1 MLGFLKTDVNETLHK
16 ELFKAQIDDEKV
28 QKLIDKGADINQTDD
43 NGRTLLFELAK
54 KKKVESMKLLM
65 KNGADI
71 TTEDQYGKTILN
83 EAVDRGDTVI
93 VRFLLSNGININ
105 NVNSSG
111 RTIFHDVAIEGN
123 NKIFRALLPFKP
135 DFSIRDTYG
144 KTVLFD
150 AVKGRNLEI
159 IKEILNVMENPDM
172 PDNHGQT
179 PLFDAVLNPNHDIA
193 KYMIACGMDVN
204 HLDENNENVLFN
216 AIVLGAKNLDIV
228 DALLKQGIKLN
239 IKNKDGNGILDELLE
254 ILRLL
259 SIPNA
264 KLSGRFVHIAP
275 ENNYVKLTHFLMEF
289 GLALDRVDKEGKTIL
304 FKEVKKK
311 NYEAIDFLL
320 ASGANVDAIDNDGKT
335 VLFDAILD
343 GLSNI
348 NMIDYLLLKG
358 ANIDHKDFE
367 ERTIVDD
374 LVEIILV
381 QRNGKKPYNPKFLK
395 LDETE
400 DFMTLLKKMLA
411 HKPKI
416 NVIKRDGRTTL
427 FDVVSYNNLDLIKL
441 FMNNGADA
449 NIVDSEG
456 NTPLSVLIDES
467 VKITVPK
474 ERLQLLERL
483 VFMLKFRIDVDT
495 IDKNGRTIFHKA
507 VIADDSEIVEKLLS
521 KRSNLNIKD
530 NQGRTALHH
539 TSWKGNFKIA
549 RLLIAA
555 GADMNEPDYGGFT
568 VLNYA
573 AILGH
578 TNLVVAL
585 IASGVLMYNPHR
597 KSKAMLK
604 FFIDKLPNL
613 DKLLKGNIT
622 DPKLRNSIKDVIG
635 NLKKE
640 LREAAQSLKGN

>member
-1 MLGFLKTDVNETLHK
+1 MLGFLKTDANEALYK
-16 ELFKAQIDDEKV
+16 ELFKSEIDKAKI

-54 KKKVESMKLLM
+54 KKKVESMSILM

-71 TTEDQYGKTILN
+71 STEDQYGKTILN
-83 EAVDRGDTVI
+83 EAVDRGDAVI
-93 VRFLLSNGININ
+93 VRFLLSNGIDIN
-105 NVNSSG
+105 NVNSAG

-123 NKIFRALLPFKP
+123 HKIFKALLPFNP
-135 DFSIRDTYG
+135 DFSIQDSYG

-159 IKEILNVMENPDM
+159 VKDILEVMQNPDM
-172 PDNHGQT
+172 PDNNGQT
-179 PLFDAVLNPNHDIA
+179 PLFDAVLNTNHDIA

-204 HLDENNENVLFN
+204 HLDQNQENVLFN

-228 DALLKQGIKLN
+228 DSLLKKGIKLN
-239 IKNKDGNGILDELLE
+239 IKDKNGNGILDELLE
-254 ILRLL
+254 ILQLL
-259 SIPNA
+259 SIPNP
-264 KLSGRFVHIAP
+264 KLTGRYALIAP

-304 FKEVKKK
+304 FKEVRKK

-335 VLFDAILD
+335 VLFDALLGGI
-343 GLSNI
+343 SNI

-367 ERTIVDD
+367 ERTIIDD
-374 LVEIILV
+374 LIEIILV
-381 QRNGKKPYNPKFLK
+381 QQNGKKPYHPKFLK

-400 DFMTLLKKMLA
+400 DYLNLLKKMLA

-416 NVIKRDGRTTL
+416 NAVNRNGQTSL
-427 FDVVSYNNLDLIKL
+427 FEIVKYNNLDLIKI

-449 NIVDSEG
+449 NIVDNDG

-495 IDKNGRTIFHKA
+495 IDKNGRTIYHKA
-507 VIADDSEIVEKLLS
+507 VIADDSEIVEKLLT
-521 KRSNLNIKD
+521 KRANLNIKD

-585 IASGVLMYNPHR
+585 IASGVLMYNPHK
-597 KSKAMLK
+597 KSKAVLK
-604 FFIDKLPNL
+604 FFIDKLPNV

-622 DPKLRNSIKDVIG
+622 DPKLRNSILDVVN

-640 LREAAQSLKGN
+640 LREAAEALKGK